1 MQLLKTIFATFSALI
16 LATGCASIT
25 GSKNQPIAITAICEA
40 EQVQAA
46 NCTVTNDKGVIYVST
61 PGTAFVNKSTSDL
74 TVSCT
79 KEKVQSNPV
88 IVKSSSNASIWGNIL
103 LGGPIG
109 AAVDAGTGA
118 GFDYPNAVNVTFN
131 SPCPSK

>member
-1 MQLLKTIFATFSALI
+1 MTNKLTLCAVLFLTL
-16 LATGCASIT
+16 TGCASIT
-25 GSKNQPIAITAICEA
+25 GSKNQPIAVTAICEA

-79 KEKVQSNPV
+79 KDKVQSNPA
-88 IVKSSSNASIWGNIL
+88 IVKSSSNSSIWGNIL